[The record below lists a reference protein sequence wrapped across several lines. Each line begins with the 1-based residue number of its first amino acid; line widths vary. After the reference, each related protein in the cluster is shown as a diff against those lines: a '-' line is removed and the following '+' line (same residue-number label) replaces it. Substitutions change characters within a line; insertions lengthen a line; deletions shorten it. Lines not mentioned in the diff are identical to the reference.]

1 MGKLIGAIA
10 TTIAA
15 LAAIT
20 LWVAIYVGIPVLAF
34 VALWKYVIGG

>member
-15 LAAIT
+15 LAAIA

-34 VALWKYVIGG
+34 FALWKYTIGG